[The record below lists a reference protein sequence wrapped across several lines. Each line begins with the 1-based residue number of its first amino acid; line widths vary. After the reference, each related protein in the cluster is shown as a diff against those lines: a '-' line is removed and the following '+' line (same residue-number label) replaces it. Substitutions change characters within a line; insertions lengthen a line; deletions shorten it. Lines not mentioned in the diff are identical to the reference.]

1 MTCRLPGP
9 ARSRSCGAC
18 GHVPRRIVRGARAAL
33 AVLIATATLAEPA
46 LADSSPRVFARLF
59 VEPPGS
65 EPAAAAAPPTV
76 ERRTLVPTLFDQD
89 PQPPEQPAPPPAG
102 EGTGIGGF
110 VKGTTSDLMA
120 FPRRRSTWVIL
131 AIGAGAAGLAHPIDN
146 DVNARLVGSSFV
158 SDVFAPGK
166 WVGNPFV
173 QLGSAA
179 GVWVAGRLILPRVK
193 GISPDN
199 KVSHLGLDL
208 LRAVAVSQA
217 FTHAIKATARR
228 DRPTGKCCS
237 FPSGHAATTFATAS
251 VIERH
256 LGYRAALPTLL
267 VAGYV
272 SASRLHDNV
281 HYVSDVLFGAA
292 LGIATGWAVVGRHGR
307 SDYTMMPVPIRG
319 GAMIAFVRNGPDD
332 NDRHRAARR
341 AAAQQREK

>member
-1 MTCRLPGP
+1 MMTCRLPNPIHRSQRP
-9 ARSRSCGAC
+9 ARGSFVHGVRVALTMLL
-18 GHVPRRIVRGARAAL
+18 VIVAGSA
-33 AVLIATATLAEPA
+33 PA

-59 VEPPGS
+59 VEPPAI
-65 EPAAAAAPPTV
+65 EPVATAAPLTEGRAPLT
-76 ERRTLVPTLFDQD
+76 RWTAFGQD
-89 PQPPEQPAPPPAG
+89 PQPAEQPPPPPA

-110 VKGTTSDLMA
+110 VKGTASDLVA

-131 AIGAGAAGLAHPIDN
+131 AIGAGAAGLVHPID
-146 DVNARLVGSSFV
+146 DDLNARMVGSDFV

-166 WVGNPFV
+166 WIGNPFV

-179 GVWVAGRLILPRVK
+179 GVWVAGRFILPRVK
-193 GISPDN
+193 GLSPDN

-217 FTHAIKATARR
+217 FTHAIKITAQR

-267 VAGYV
+267 VASYV

-281 HYVSDVLFGAA
+281 HYASDVVFGAA
-292 LGIATGWAVVGRHGR
+292 LGIATGWTVVGRHGR
-307 SDYTMMPVPIRG
+307 SNFTMMPLPIRG
-319 GAMIAFVRNGPDD
+319 GAMIAFVRNGRGDD
-332 NDRHRAARR
+332 ERHRTARR
-341 AAAQQREK
+341 AGAP

>member
-1 MTCRLPGP
+1 
-9 ARSRSCGAC
+9 
-18 GHVPRRIVRGARAAL
+18 
-33 AVLIATATLAEPA
+33 
-46 LADSSPRVFARLF
+46 VFARLF
-59 VEPPGS
+59 AEPPAL
-65 EPAAAAAPPTV
+65 EPAAIAAPLAVAREAPVRPTI
-76 ERRTLVPTLFDQD
+76 FAQD
-89 PQPPEQPAPPPAG
+89 PQPPPEQPAPPPV

-110 VKGTTSDLMA
+110 VKGTASDLVA

-131 AIGAGAAGLAHPIDN
+131 AIGAGAAGLAHPID
-146 DVNARLVGSSFV
+146 DDLNARLVGSSFV

-173 QLGSAA
+173 QVGSAA
-179 GVWVAGRLILPRVK
+179 GVWVAGRFILPRVK
-193 GISPDN
+193 GLSPDN

-217 FTHAIKATARR
+217 FTHAIKITAQR

-281 HYVSDVLFGAA
+281 HYASDVLFGAA
-292 LGIATGWAVVGRHGR
+292 LGIATGWAVVGRHGQ
-307 SDYTMMPVPIRG
+307 SNYTMMPVPIRG

-332 NDRHRAARR
+332 ERPRAGAP
-341 AAAQQREK
+341 